1 MTVNGPI
8 NETITLKRPFAQI
21 NVGTEV
27 GSLADAQ
34 TAEVWIKQSTFTIRN
49 ASKVLDTYS
58 GAASTK
64 DTDVQ
69 EVVYSL
75 NDIIEDLTDVND
87 GKGDLLN
94 VDDKDYEHLAMNYIL
109 VGDDAADTNTD
120 DEYGVGENK
129 QLVNTTFTIWG
140 TQSATGTT
148 VEKINEF
155 EIPNVPVQRNWRT
168 NIIGDILNETVT
180 FNIVIDPEFDNDHNY
195 YTEKEVAYAFAS
207 GGEVTLDKDVE
218 ITKPLYAYVGATDA
232 ETVKVITEKNIV
244 VNLNGKTLTYTGD
257 DIMARLGE
265 GATVT
270 FNGPGKVVASHYIAS
285 ANAGGKIY
293 VNGDAKDTEFTGK
306 TCTLF
311 QANGGE
317 IYVSGGK
324 FSNTYDA
331 TDTNKSTYLFNHID
345 AKKNNGLIEITGGTF
360 VGYNPAASASENPV
374 MNFVKYGYMAKET
387 SVAGTYEVVENPLEK
402 ASINGENFTLNEP
415 LTLNRTLT
423 VAKDMTLELNGQT
436 ITNQAGNAE
445 TDVIVVK
452 EGATLTINGT
462 GTIEAV
468 SGNDGYAVIADGK
481 VIINGG
487 TFKSGKDANDEPNA
501 VVYARGNGKVY
512 INGGTFPNENNSGFV
527 LNKKDAD
534 RATTIIEVT
543 GGTFTNFDPANNAAE
558 GTGTNFVVDGYAS
571 TKVGDNYIVTVKQA
585 TAGETVTLSTDGIIT
600 NSIAVT
606 GDPDVA

>member
-1 MTVNGPI
+1 MKKLFYPLFALAAMAMTTSCSDELESGIVQNSNEATVSFKVKLENAVGSRTAGDGTTATELHYAVYKAEKNTDGTWKQIIGDEITALRCEGTTTIKEDLTAEVKLTLVKGQTYNFLFWAQCKDGYKYYTINYETGIVNVNYNDIQDTEEKEDRANNEERDAFFKVRKNLTVNGPI

-140 TQSATGTT
+140 TQSATGTE

-360 VGYNPAASASENPV
+360 
-374 MNFVKYGYMAKET
+374 
-387 SVAGTYEVVENPLEK
+387 
-402 ASINGENFTLNEP
+402 
-415 LTLNRTLT
+415 
-423 VAKDMTLELNGQT
+423 
-436 ITNQAGNAE
+436 
-445 TDVIVVK
+445 
-452 EGATLTINGT
+452 
-462 GTIEAV
+462 
-468 SGNDGYAVIADGK
+468 
-481 VIINGG
+481 
-487 TFKSGKDANDEPNA
+487 
-501 VVYARGNGKVY
+501 
-512 INGGTFPNENNSGFV
+512 GF
-527 LNKKDAD
+527 
-534 RATTIIEVT
+534 
-543 GGTFTNFDPANNAAE
+543 
-558 GTGTNFVVDGYAS
+558 
-571 TKVGDNYIVTVKQA
+571 
-585 TAGETVTLSTDGIIT
+585 
-600 NSIAVT
+600 
-606 GDPDVA
+606 